1 MIGHSRAVAKTAVG
15 QLTLDPINVN
25 VTTSL
30 NGLQG
35 LQNLASIN
43 SVDVNGGTKDGI
55 TLGIECTL
63 FHFVVKAASI
73 IWFNL

>member
-55 TLGIECTL
+55 TLGIERML
-63 FHFVVKAASI
+63 FHFVVEVT
-73 IWFNL
+73 LMV